1 MPLQSGCRINFFG
14 DNMKIVYMGTPDFA
28 VLPLKALIDKGYDVA
43 GVFTQPDKPV
53 GRKAI
58 LTPPPVKTL
67 AIENNIPVFQ
77 PASLKNG
84 EGVKILEELKPDVV
98 IVVAYGKILPKDF
111 LDYPEYGCINIHG
124 SLLPKYR
131 GAAPIQRCVL
141 DGEKYAGVTSM
152 QMDVGLDT
160 GDMLLKTVTEI
171 GENETA
177 GELFDRLAVMGA
189 DLLIETL
196 VALKKGELK
205 PEKQNDAESTYAAML
220 DKTMSP
226 VDWSKTAREVHNH
239 IRGLD
244 PWPVAQTVLEGKN
257 LKLFSSELINNEGAG
272 LPGSVKITKK
282 GLLVYCG
289 DGNPVFIK
297 EVQYEGKKRMSAA
310 DFFRGHPVAD
320 GTVLGQ

>member
-28 VLPLKALIDKGYDVA
+28 VLPLKSLIDKGYDVA

-58 LTPPPVKTL
+58 LTPPPVKRL
-67 AIENNIPVFQ
+67 ALENNIPVFQ
-77 PASLKNG
+77 PNSLKNG

-111 LDYPEYGCINIHG
+111 LDYPKYGCINIHG

-177 GELFDRLAVMGA
+177 GELFDRLAVIGA

-196 VALKKGELK
+196 VALGKGELK
-205 PEKQNDAESTYAAML
+205 PEKQNEAESTYAAML

-226 VDWSKTAREVHNH
+226 VDWSKTALEVHNH

-257 LKLFSSELINNEGAG
+257 LKLFGSELVKNEGSG

-297 EVQYEGKKRMSAA
+297 EVQYEGKKRMSAS

>member
-1 MPLQSGCRINFFG
+1 
-14 DNMKIVYMGTPDFA
+14 MGTPDFA
-28 VLPLKALIDKGYDVA
+28 VLPLKALVENNYEVV

-58 LTPPPVKTL
+58 LTPPPVKML
-67 AIENNIPVFQ
+67 ALENNIPVFQ
-77 PASLKNG
+77 PESLKNG
-84 EGVKILEELKPDVV
+84 QGVKILEDLKPDVV

-111 LDYPEYGCINIHG
+111 LEFPQYGCINIHG
-124 SLLPKYR
+124 SVLPRYR

-189 DLLIETL
+189 DLLIETI
-196 VALKKGELK
+196 VALEKGELK
-205 PEKQNDAESTYAAML
+205 PEKQDDSLSTYAAML
-220 DKTMSP
+220 DKSMSP
-226 VDWSKTAREVHNH
+226 VDWSKPAQQVHNH

-257 LKLFSSELINNEGAG
+257 LKLFGSRLIENEGSGA
-272 LPGSVKITKK
+272 PGTAKVVKK
-282 GLLVYCG
+282 GLIVYCG

-297 EVQYEGKKRMSAA
+297 EVQYEGKKRMASA
-310 DFFRGHPVAD
+310 DFFRGHPIAD
-320 GTVLGQ
+320 DTVLGQ